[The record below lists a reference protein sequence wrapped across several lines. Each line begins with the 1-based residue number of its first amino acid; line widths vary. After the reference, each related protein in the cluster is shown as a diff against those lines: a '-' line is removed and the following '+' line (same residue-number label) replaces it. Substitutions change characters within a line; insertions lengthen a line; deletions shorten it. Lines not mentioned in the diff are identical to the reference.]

1 LAAALASSGGRF
13 CKKGF
18 LVKRILIAAAL
29 AATTATPALA
39 QEANAAPA
47 SDNAFTG
54 ARIGAEIGLA
64 DDDIFGT
71 ESFTYGLEAGYDF
84 DLGGAVVGP
93 TVGLQDSD
101 DTGREFSA
109 GGRLGA
115 KVGDKALIYGAVAY
129 SNLKVA
135 DHFKLDGVR
144 FGLGVEYAP
153 AEHVYIKAE
162 QRYANYELGAELWQ
176 TVLGVGFRF

>member
-1 LAAALASSGGRF
+1 MLALPGELF

-29 AATTATPALA
+29 AATTATPAFA
-39 QEANAAPA
+39 QDAAPA

-54 ARIGAEIGLA
+54 ARIGAEIGVA
-64 DDDIFGT
+64 DQDIFGT
-71 ESFTYGLEAGYDF
+71 EAFSYGLEAGYDF
-84 DLGGAVVGP
+84 DLGGAVAGL
-93 TVGLQDSD
+93 TVGVQDTD
-101 DTGREFSA
+101 DTGRELSA

-129 SNLKVA
+129 SNLEVV
-135 DHFKLDGVR
+135 DDFTIGGVR

-162 QRYANYELGAELWQ
+162 QRYATYSHDVDLWQ